1 MAIEF
6 NMDHDL
12 ASSTLYS
19 FGGSTP
25 EIAIAIQAIFINSN
39 IAFGT
44 VFGSSLFNT
53 LLLGG
58 VACFVGRS
66 TDVVNWFPITR
77 DIIFSFIVLGLS
89 IAIFELNKND
99 CKVQNPMDLE
109 GNTINYSESYIG
121 LTALILIVVYLIY
134 IIFMKFSVKIE
145 K

>member
-1 MAIEF
+1 MAEEF

-25 EIAIAIQAIFINSN
+25 ELALATQAMLMDTN

-77 DIIFSFIVLGLS
+77 DIIFSFIVLGISIGIFQLS
-89 IAIFELNKND
+89 KKICEMND
-99 CKVQNPMDLE
+99 PLDP
-109 GNTINYSESYIG
+109 TI
-121 LTALILIVVYLIY
+121 
-134 IIFMKFSVKIE
+134 KIE
-145 K
+145 

>member
-1 MAIEF
+1 MAHEF

-25 EIAIAIQAIFINSN
+25 EIALAIQAIFINSN
-39 IAFGT
+39 LAYGT

-89 IAIFELNKND
+89 ILIFSINVKDCQTQDPLN
-99 CKVQNPMDLE
+99 E
-109 GNTINYSESYIG
+109 SNTIGYKES
-121 LTALILIVVYLIY
+121 
-134 IIFMKFSVKIE
+134 
-145 K
+145 